1 MKNLV
6 NLPFLFFLGILL
18 TLGSCQKEDKE
29 FIDETNNEE
38 TFTEG
43 SNITALLRSASQN
56 NGTMDNLIDGSDC
69 FSVVFPIEVFAN
81 GQKLTLNSIDDIQLV
96 REIFDQF
103 PSDTDTLDIVF
114 PIQVV
119 TEDFTTIDVAN
130 ANELASLVSNCTN
143 SIIDTYACVDFVY
156 PITCFIYNNNNEQTG
171 SITLNNAHE
180 WLDYLLYLETG
191 IYIAIDYPM
200 SVLVNGQTIVV
211 NSNQELID
219 AISQADCSNDD
230 GGGNTDPSDFENYLT
245 TGVWYVTY
253 FFDDYDETSDFV
265 DYEFSFAVDG
275 SAEATNA
282 TGSTPGTWDFYVDSG
297 VDKVDLFF
305 GTTSPLDEIDEDWE
319 ILEVTNDII
328 RLKHISGGDGSVD
341 FLTYERTPYSGGGG
355 NTNAFIENLVNGSWY
370 VNLLDDDGND
380 ETCDYVDYEFV
391 YNING
396 SVTATSLSNTKN
408 GFWTVTD
415 SGSGLDLVLNFEI
428 DNQDDPFED
437 LNDDWDITDYDAQLI
452 QLMDVS
458 GGNGG
463 TDYLNF
469 GREPHTGCGGGG
481 GQDLNDILLN
491 GPWYVATY
499 LDDGD
504 DETYDYYGY
513 NLTFNSGGSVVAEN
527 GTNTFNGT
535 WSVTGSSTPDLIL
548 DFGTQ
553 FPFDEFND
561 DWDVISYN
569 ETTVNLE
576 DVSGGNGGTDTLI
589 FQKL

>member
-1 MKNLV
+1 MKNLI
-6 NLPFLFFLGILL
+6 NFKLLFFLGIMLI
-18 TLGSCQKEDKE
+18 LGSCQKEDKE

-130 ANELASLVSNCTN
+130 ANDFVSLVSNCTN

-171 SITLNNAHE
+171 TITLNNAHE

-341 FLTYERTPYSGGGG
+341 LLTYERTPYSGGGG

-408 GFWTVTD
+408 GFWTVTN
-415 SGSGLDLVLNFEI
+415 SGSGLDLVLNFDI
-428 DNQDDPFED
+428 DGSDDPFED
-437 LNDDWDITDYDAQLI
+437 LNDDWDVTDYDAQLI

-469 GREPHTGCGGGG
+469 GRDPHTGCGGGG

-513 NLTFNSGGSVVAEN
+513 NLTFNSGGSIVAEN

-535 WSVTGSSTPDLIL
+535 WSVTGSSTMDLNL

-553 FPFDEFND
+553 IPFDEFND
-561 DWDVISYN
+561 DWDVLSFTA
-569 ETTVNLE
+569 TTINLE